1 MNQVLPLFIELTM
14 RVYVFRLGLSVLV
27 MMRYPT
33 ANKGFMNALVERWH
47 QEISCFHLH
56 VKEMTITLDDV
67 SCLLHLSVTG
77 RPIDHVPSTF
87 TREVVKVLFMTRLG
101 ILIEIIRVGY
111 HSLSFALG
119 WQYDIFRQSS
129 THVNVS
135 YLLYLNNLGDWHWY
149 A

>member
-1 MNQVLPLFIELTM
+1 
-14 RVYVFRLGLSVLV
+14 

-47 QEISCFHLH
+47 QEISSFHLH

-67 SCLLHLSVTG
+67 SCLLHLSMTG

-101 ILIEIIRVGY
+101 ILIEEEATAMITVGAKVRLTWLTGPY
-111 HSLSFALG
+111 NWYIQSGSYVWATIAYLLHLV
-119 WQYDIFRQSS
+119 DNMIFFYNPRLTSMSPTSS
-129 THVNVS
+129 TS
-135 YLLYLNNLGDWHWY
+135 TT
-149 A
+149 